1 MREIQSEQDYTTAL
15 ARVEALMDMER
26 SDVEDAELV
35 AMAEQIEAYEDRH
48 YPMGEMRS
56 EASRQ
61 GRPARSSKTEAVLW
75 SHPKDSRSS
84 GGKQEAGKLADEG
97 KE

>member
-26 SDVEDAELV
+26 SDVEDDELV

-48 YPMGEMRS
+48 YPMRS
-56 EASRQ
+56 GASQ
-61 GRPARSSKTEAVLW
+61 Q
-75 SHPKDSRSS
+75 SRVTWAST
-84 GGKQEAGKLADEG
+84 K
-97 KE
+97 